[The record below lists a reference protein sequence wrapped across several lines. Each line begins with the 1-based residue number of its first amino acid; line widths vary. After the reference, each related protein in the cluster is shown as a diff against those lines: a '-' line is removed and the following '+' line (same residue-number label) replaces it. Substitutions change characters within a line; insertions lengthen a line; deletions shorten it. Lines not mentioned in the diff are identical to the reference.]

1 MRNRNHRRLIIALIL
16 ILVIGGVVAAALL
29 TLEITSDQPATGAAI
44 YPYTATYQVSLPDG
58 ERIRIGSLD
67 ILAIQTGDRITLK
80 IGSHREEM
88 QQGEIREIGS
98 HVFSIRV
105 FGVPVFETGYQV
117 SATWT
122 GIQEDQDLFRIV
134 LQTNRQVPEWLM
146 NLVIHGPIKAT
157 PA

>member
-1 MRNRNHRRLIIALIL
+1 MRNRNHRRLIVALIL

-29 TLEITSDQPATGAAI
+29 TLEITSDQPVAGPVI
-44 YPYTATYQVSLPDG
+44 YPYTATYQASLPDG
-58 ERIRIGSLD
+58 ERIRVGSLD
-67 ILAIQTGDRITLK
+67 ILAMQTGDRIALR

-88 QQGEIREIGS
+88 HQGEIRDIGS

-122 GIQEDQDLFRIV
+122 GIQEDQDLFRVV
-134 LQTNRQVPEWLM
+134 LQTTRQVPEWLM
-146 NLVIHGPIKAT
+146 NLIIHDPITVT